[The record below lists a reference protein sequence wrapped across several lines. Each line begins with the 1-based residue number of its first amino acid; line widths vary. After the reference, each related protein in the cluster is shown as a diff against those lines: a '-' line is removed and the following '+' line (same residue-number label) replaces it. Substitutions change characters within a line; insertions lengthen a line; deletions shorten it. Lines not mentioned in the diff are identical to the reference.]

1 MLLIQS
7 HSKLAKSLESMEHF
21 NPHLK
26 YVLLDLNKY
35 PLETVEIVSNCYSYV
50 PGCLILASGSL
61 EDGTVTNI
69 MGTLSGAS
77 SLLNPK

>member
-1 MLLIQS
+1 MLLIQN

-35 PLETVEIVSNCYSYV
+35 PLETVEIVSNCY
-50 PGCLILASGSL
+50 
-61 EDGTVTNI
+61 
-69 MGTLSGAS
+69 
-77 SLLNPK
+77 